1 MKSASI
7 NSVYSVVKDV
17 ANANNRGFVT
27 PSQFNEFAVVAQQEV
42 FQEQLAAYD
51 LELRK
56 RKRGVAH
63 SKGSFNSIEQIQDT
77 LRNFVR
83 YEQSLSHSTANRY
96 SLPSNYAYVLNVQA
110 NGIDCP
116 VIPADVAQNVNRG
129 FLSAPKETSP
139 VCVITDS
146 EVIAYP
152 STFASGDDF
161 SITYY
166 KYPQGTVPS
175 TGAASTSNPTWA
187 YTTVSDVA
195 IYNPVNSID
204 FELPKSL
211 EYRLS
216 TKILGYMG
224 INMRDAEVV
233 QFSQLK
239 EQQEQ
244 LNDN

>member
-1 MKSASI
+1 MKAASI
-7 NSVYSVVKDV
+7 NAVYSVVKDV

-27 PSQFNEFAVVAQQEV
+27 PSQFNQFAVVAQQEV
-42 FQEQLAAYD
+42 FQEQLAAFD
-51 LELRK
+51 NELAK

-63 SKGSFNSIEQIQDT
+63 SRGAFNSLEQIEDT
-77 LRNFVR
+77 LRNLLR
-83 YEQSLSHSTANRY
+83 YEAALSHSSANKY

-110 NGIDCP
+110 NDIDCP
-116 VIPADVAQNVNRG
+116 VIPSYVAQNVNRG

-139 VCVITDS
+139 VCVIDGT

-152 STFASGDDF
+152 NTFASGDDF

-166 KYPQGTVPS
+166 KYPQGTVPA

-187 YTTVSDVA
+187 YTTVSNVA

-211 EYRLS
+211 EYRLAI
-216 TKILGYMG
+216 KILSYIG
-224 INMRDAEVV
+224 INMREADIV
-233 QFSQLK
+233 QFTQLK
-239 EQQEQ
+239 EQQEAA
-244 LNDN
+244 NDN